1 MISTHETTPSE
12 KSRRILESLK
22 KTVAETLEIK
32 RKLGQYAV
40 IWDGKKPVQS
50 GPDAPVSKD

>member
-12 KSRRILESLK
+12 KSKKILENLK
-22 KTVAETLEIK
+22 KTVAETLERK

-40 IWDGKKPVQS
+40 IWDGQRPVQS
-50 GPDAPVSKD
+50 GADAPARKD